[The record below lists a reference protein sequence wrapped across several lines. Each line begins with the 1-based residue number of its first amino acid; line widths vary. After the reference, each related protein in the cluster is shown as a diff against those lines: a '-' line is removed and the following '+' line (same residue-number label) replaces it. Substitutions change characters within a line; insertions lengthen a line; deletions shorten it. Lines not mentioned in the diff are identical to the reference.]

1 MTYFDMVFAAMR
13 SEREA
18 QPLYDYLKQLQ
29 ARRDAERALIKAWR
43 RKRPGMADFEIIA
56 KAGKW
61 IDKKYPV
68 LDLQGNHDDHS

>member
-1 MTYFDMVFAAMR
+1 MTYSDMVFAAMR

-18 QPLYDYLKQLQ
+18 QPWYDYLKQLQ

-43 RKRPGMADFEIIA
+43 RKRPGMADSEIIA

-61 IDKKYPV
+61 LDKNYPV
-68 LDLQGNHDDHS
+68 PDLQEEPTC

>member
-56 KAGKW
+56 KHKAW
-61 IDKKYPV
+61 LDQNYPIP
-68 LDLQGNHDDHS
+68 DLQGEPR

>member
-1 MTYFDMVFAAMR
+1 MTYAELVDAAMR

-18 QPLYDYLKQLQ
+18 QPWYDYLKQLQ

-43 RKRPGMADFEIIA
+43 RKRPGMADSEIIA

-61 IDKKYPV
+61 LDKNYPV
-68 LDLQGNHDDHS
+68 PDLQEEPR